1 MMSHVARNLFLVTG
15 GAASGKS
22 VFAECA
28 VLTECSVPHYVA
40 TARPGDGEMAVKI
53 ARHAERRGPGW
64 TLVEEP
70 GDVAARL
77 PALGAEAILLDC
89 ATIWLANRLDE
100 GLDAGVETGRLIAGI
115 AAAGCPVTVVTNEI
129 GWGVVPMDAGARA
142 FREAHGAMN
151 RALAA
156 AAGRA
161 VLVVAGLP
169 LVLK

>member
-1 MMSHVARNLFLVTG
+1 MMSHVARNLSFVTG

-22 VFAECA
+22 AFAEQT
-28 VLTECSVPHYVA
+28 VLEGCSLPHYVA
-40 TARPGDGEMAVKI
+40 TARAGDGEMAAKI
-53 ARHAERRGPGW
+53 ARHAARRGPGW

-77 PALGAEAILLDC
+77 PTLGAEAILLDC
-89 ATIWLANRLDE
+89 ATIWLANRLGE
-100 GLDAGVETGRLIAGI
+100 GLEPEAETGRLIEGI

-129 GWGVVPMDAGARA
+129 GWGVVPMDAGTRA
-142 FREAHGAMN
+142 FRDAHGTMN

-156 AAGRA
+156 AAERA

-169 LVLK
+169 LELK